1 MSTNKHTCDR
11 CGAADT
17 TVHLTQV
24 IDGKV
29 TKLHLCEACAAAAG
43 IDMEKTISITDI
55 LLGLDGEEQPAAAAA
70 EVDVVCP
77 ACGISRSEYRKRGR
91 LGCPECYHSFRRD
104 LMPVIKSM
112 QQGVK
117 HRGRRPVVHAPERE
131 KSDLASLRVQ
141 LQEAVAAENY
151 ERAVEL
157 RDAIQLQ
164 ERKDGQHE

>member
-70 EVDVVCP
+70 EVDVVCS

-117 HRGRRPVVHAPERE
+117 HRGVGRW
-131 KSDLASLRVQ
+131 SILR
-141 LQEAVAAENY
+141 N
-151 ERAVEL
+151 VES
-157 RDAIQLQ
+157 RIWPAC
-164 ERKDGQHE
+164 ECSCRKRWLLKTMNEP